1 MLYAELVA
9 KRKVA
14 AVVVEILKNAY
25 FLSYMLAKN
34 IVAVQNLPKERNHFV
49 PLKLQLRHLLPL
61 ILDAQISMYYLFN
74 YPLIEWVF
82 PEVCI

>member
-14 AVVVEILKNAY
+14 AVVVEIHKNAY

-49 PLKLQLRHLLPL
+49 PLKWIQRKNCQRSYDSIRRLLHV
-61 ILDAQISMYYLFN
+61 ATGHCF
-74 YPLIEWVF
+74 EF
-82 PEVCI
+82 